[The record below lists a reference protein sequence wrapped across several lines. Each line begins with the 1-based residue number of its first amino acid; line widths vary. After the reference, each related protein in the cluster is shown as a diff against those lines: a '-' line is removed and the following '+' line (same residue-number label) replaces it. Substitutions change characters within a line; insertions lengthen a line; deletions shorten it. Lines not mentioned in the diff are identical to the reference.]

1 MEYYGYSTV
10 EADLGHCHSSELYP
24 PYSSGLM
31 IHQVR
36 GPLEGDGFEDDGS
49 ADLIP
54 VLQLS
59 ITKKICKGLI
69 RVMRVKVGL

>member
-1 MEYYGYSTV
+1 MEHNGYSTV

-24 PYSSGLM
+24 PHPSGPRML
-31 IHQVR
+31 QGR
-36 GPLEGDGFEDDGS
+36 GPLEVDSFENNGS

-59 ITKKICKGLI
+59 VTKRNSL
-69 RVMRVKVGL
+69 